1 MGLRVYNTLTREV
14 EDFAPQDPALVRMF
28 VCGPTVYDYSHAGHA
43 KTYTQFDFIA
53 RYLGRRYQVRY
64 LQNVTDI
71 DDKIIARAAQAGQS
85 ARELADYFQVAYD
98 QDMSWLGNTAVTDT
112 ARALDHIAEI
122 VSQVQRLI
130 AAGAAYELDDG
141 WYFDLSAFPEYG
153 KLSGRMTVAPED
165 SLSRIDEHHA
175 KRNPGDFA
183 LWKRAKPGEPS
194 WDTDLGPGRPGWHI
208 EDTAITE
215 KFFGAQYDLHGGAVD
230 LIFPHHEAE
239 IAQMEKISGRAP
251 LARYWMHTGLLRID
265 GAKMARSEGN
275 FTTIRQLREQWDR
288 RTLRYAFI
296 SHHYRS
302 SMEVTDELMD
312 SAQASRKRIE
322 SLYRRATADG
332 PSPDAVAQEVR
343 AGREAFFAAL
353 DDDFDTPGAL
363 AALFSLVRSLNRHE
377 SGLGA
382 DVRDFLQEVDALFD
396 AFDLRSVVEN
406 SAGQG
411 IAGDSIAGDSA
422 DAHIEEQVRLRAELR
437 AARRFA
443 EADEIRAQLAAKGI
457 IIEDTAGGTRWWY
470 GTGQGA

>member
-14 EDFAPQDPALVRMF
+14 EDFAPRDPALVRMF

-53 RYLGRRYQVRY
+53 RYLGRRYQVQY

-71 DDKIIARAAQAGQS
+71 DDKIIARAAAAGVDP
-85 ARELADYFQVAYD
+85 RDLADTWLAAYAE
-98 QDMSWLGNTAVTDT
+98 DMCWLGITSVTDT
-112 ARALDHIAEI
+112 ARAHDNIPEI

-130 AAGAAYELDDG
+130 ALGAAYELDDG
-141 WYFDLSAFPEYG
+141 WYFDLSTFPQYG

-165 SLSRIDEHHA
+165 ALSRIDEHEA

-194 WDTDLGPGRPGWHI
+194 WGTELGPGRPGWHI

-215 KFFGAQYDLHGGAVD
+215 KFYGPQYDLHGGAVD

-239 IAQMEKISGRAP
+239 IAQMEKISGRSP
-251 LARYWMHTGLLRID
+251 LARYWMHTGLLRVD
-265 GAKMARSEGN
+265 GAKMAKSSGN

-302 SMEVTDELMD
+302 SMELSDELLE

-322 SLYRRATADG
+322 SLYRRATADA
-332 PSPDAVAQEVR
+332 PSPEAVADEVR

-363 AALFSLVRSLNRHE
+363 AVLFSLVRSLNRHE
-377 SGLGA
+377 SGLGS
-382 DVRDFLQEVDALFD
+382 DVRDFLLEVDALFD
-396 AFDLRSVVEN
+396 AFDLRSVVE
-406 SAGQG
+406 SRA
-411 IAGDSIAGDSA
+411 AERD
-422 DAHIEEQVRLRAELR
+422 DAHIEELIRLRSELR
-437 AARRFA
+437 GSRRFA
-443 EADEIRAQLAAKGI
+443 EADEIRDQLAGKGI
-457 IIEDTAGGTRWWY
+457 VIEDTAEGTRWWY
-470 GTGQGA
+470 GASQGA

>member
-141 WYFDLSAFPEYG
+141 WYFDLSTFPEYG

-275 FTTIRQLREQWDR
+275 FTTVRQLRQQWDR

-411 IAGDSIAGDSA
+411 IAGQSIAGDSA

-470 GTGQGA
+470 GTGQGG